1 MSPQQPPWYTLVGLV
16 EQPLSGL
23 IQTIDLASI
32 EVDPVL
38 FPRQPALDG
47 HVGAGIALEDPH
59 NVLLVKPP
67 HVCGRDVL
75 HSLSPPSHV
84 AKTRVLPEPRKAAP

>member
-1 MSPQQPPWYTLVGLV
+1 MGFL
-16 EQPLSGL
+16 EQFFSGL

-32 EVDPVL
+32 EMDPVL

-47 HVGAGIALEDPH
+47 HVGARITLEDPH

-67 HVCGRDVL
+67 HVCRQDVF
-75 HSLSPPSHV
+75 
-84 AKTRVLPEPRKAAP
+84 